1 MKKQTA
7 QKLRNKR
14 FEVRLTEE
22 ELSYLCRQADMCG
35 KSNSRYVRDLIR
47 GKTPVAFPP
56 LPYAELLSEIRKLGV
71 NMNQLALK
79 AHSLGFIDEPEYR
92 RNAKAVW
99 RLCAKM
105 SAWFG
110 TGGDKPGNNK
120 NMGNSR
126 AD

>member
-22 ELSYLCRQADMCG
+22 ELSYLSRQADMCG

-56 LPYAELLSEIRKLGV
+56 LPYAELLSEVRKLGV

-99 RLCAKM
+99 RLCANM

-110 TGGDKPGNNK
+110 TGGDKTGNNK

>member
-1 MKKQTA
+1 MGKQTK
-7 QKLRNKR
+7 QKFRTKR

-22 ELSYLCRQADMCG
+22 ELSLLCKQAEICG

-47 GKTPVAFPP
+47 GKTPVEFPP
-56 LPYAELLSEIRKLGV
+56 LPYAELLEEVRKLGV

-79 AHSLGFIDEPEYR
+79 AHSLGFIDEPEYH

-99 RLCAKM
+99 RLCADLSM
-105 SAWFG
+105 HFG
-110 TGGDKPGNNK
+110 TGGDGNSNNK
-120 NMGNSR
+120 NMANPR